1 MVDGTELTK
10 DVDAVEQLLELLPKH
25 DQLEAKVD
33 KLLENTT
40 VGKLIPAHKSLAW
53 LVVAATIAAQT
64 LFEAIRNL
72 IGGG

>member
-1 MVDGTELTK
+1 MVDGPELEK
-10 DVDAVEQLLELLPKH
+10 DVDAVEQLLQLLPKH

-33 KLLENTT
+33 KLLEHTS

-64 LFEAIRNL
+64 LFEVVRGL